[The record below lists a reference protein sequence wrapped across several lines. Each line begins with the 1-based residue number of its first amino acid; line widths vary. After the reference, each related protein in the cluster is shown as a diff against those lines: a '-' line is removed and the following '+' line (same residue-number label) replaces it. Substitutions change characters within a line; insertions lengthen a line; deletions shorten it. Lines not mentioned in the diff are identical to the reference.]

1 MANTSAEKIAFN
13 GMIDAIIGD
22 LKYAFTQFNISNEDK
37 ERGRGELIGALKVL
51 TPEKDVS
58 QNEV

>member
-1 MANTSAEKIAFN
+1 MAITAEKMAFN

-37 ERGRGELIGALKVL
+37 ERGKGELIGALKIL
-51 TPEKDVS
+51 TPDKNVD
-58 QNEV
+58 QDEV